1 MPPSEA
7 GQFRGSAATFARMSG
22 RTQAPR
28 IPDPKPSI
36 DVEQAAKLL
45 ARGLTYV
52 DIGLQLGYRPSS
64 IRRRLLEEGVRRK
77 KRSSL
82 RDAKWGQ
89 HLYSV
94 WKSMRRRA
102 EQYGVGFT
110 APWGSFESFYSW
122 ARASGYR
129 PGLVLHR
136 KSDKEDFA
144 PSNCTWGRRRQPTGV
159 HDTQSHKR
167 RLTEAQWKRAEELY
181 LQAHLSC
188 PEIARRLGVAHGTI
202 LRGLKLR
209 GSYVHAKPGFT
220 SSTTGNKLY
229 KSWLRMR
236 SRCYDSNDPAYCYY
250 GAKGAVVCREWDDF
264 TAFHDWAL
272 ASGWEPQLCLSRKTA
287 HAFSPTNCRWVTR
300 AEAAREADHP
310 SSKMPPV
317 WTVTAFNETKGP
329 TEWSRDRRCAVTLPG
344 LLRRLRH
351 GWNPEDAISTPPE
364 WDTGPR
370 PKRFATAFGETKGVA
385 EWARD
390 RRCKVTLV
398 TLLRRLER
406 GLSPEEAI
414 TAKPF
419 RAS

>member
-1 MPPSEA
+1 MPPAEA
-7 GQFRGSAATFARMSG
+7 GRFRGSSATFAPMSG
-22 RTQAPR
+22 RIHAPR

-36 DVEQAAKLL
+36 DVEQAARLL

-52 DIGLQLGYRPSS
+52 DIGEQLGYRPSS

-77 KRSSL
+77 KRPSL

-110 APWGSFESFYSW
+110 EQWGSFESFFSW

-136 KSDKEDFA
+136 KREAEDFT
-144 PSNCTWGRRRQPTGV
+144 PSNCTWGRRQAPTGV
-159 HDTQSHKR
+159 HDTQTHAR
-167 RLTEAQWKRAEELY
+167 RLTEAQWKRAEDLH
-181 LQAHLSC
+181 LQSHLSC
-188 PEIARRLGVAHGTI
+188 PEIARRLGVTHGTI

-209 GSYVHAKPGFT
+209 GSYVTARLGLTT
-220 SSTTGNKLY
+220 SAAGQKLY
-229 KSWLRMR
+229 RSWVRMR
-236 SRCYDSNDPAYCYY
+236 SRCYDSSDPAYGYY
-250 GAKGAVVCREWDDF
+250 GAKGAVVCREWDEF
-264 TAFHDWAL
+264 KAFHDWAI
-272 ASGWEPQLCLSRKTA
+272 ASGWEAELCLSRKTA

-329 TEWSRDRRCAVTLPG
+329 TEWSRDRRCAVTLAG
-344 LLRRLRH
+344 LLRRLRQ
-351 GWNPEDAISTPPE
+351 GWAPEDAIATPPQH
-364 WDTGPR
+364 DTGPR
-370 PKRFATAFGETKGVA
+370 PRHFVTAFGQTKSVT
-385 EWARD
+385 EWSKD
-390 RRCKVTLV
+390 RRCRVTLV
-398 TLLRRLER
+398 ALLRRLER
-406 GLSPEEAI
+406 GMSPEDAI
-414 TAKPF
+414 SAKPF
-419 RAS
+419 RAP